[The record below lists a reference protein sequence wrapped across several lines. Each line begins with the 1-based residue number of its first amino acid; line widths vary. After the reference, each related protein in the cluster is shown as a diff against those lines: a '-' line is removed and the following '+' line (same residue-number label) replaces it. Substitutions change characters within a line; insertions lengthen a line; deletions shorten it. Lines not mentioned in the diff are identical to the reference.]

1 MTPTRVDRS
10 AKAASIPSAASSLSP
25 RGEQDS
31 RAPAPQQTQ
40 TAGVPNHMRTPHSR
54 IHAIVFTTLVCALM
68 PLTADSGSVR
78 ASTAKACPPSG
89 TVRVDS
95 NSKGVA
101 YRTARSRRLVACLRA
116 TGHRTYL
123 DLPPD
128 VVVYP
133 PPAIDLAGHYVAYA
147 LEGTDDPEGEAD
159 TVIQM
164 RDLRT
169 SHTPVQFAPDRGA
182 AFATGSPNLYDAK
195 VGSLR
200 AQPSGSVA
208 WIACR
213 TSDNIRE
220 EWGDPRPSCV
230 KPGAVD
236 EVRVLRAGENKAET
250 LAVGRGI
257 HPRSLRLKDGR
268 ISWKRYRRT
277 HSAPLR

>member
-1 MTPTRVDRS
+1 M
-10 AKAASIPSAASSLSP
+10 
-25 RGEQDS
+25 
-31 RAPAPQQTQ
+31 RAPR
-40 TAGVPNHMRTPHSR
+40 NR
-54 IHAIVFTTLVCALM
+54 IGAILLLICVLMLLV
-68 PLTADSGSVR
+68 ADPRPVG
-78 ASTAKACPPSG
+78 AAMAKPCPPAG
-89 TVRVDS
+89 TVRVAA

-101 YRTARSRRLVACLRA
+101 YRTTRSRRLVACLRA
-116 TGHRTYL
+116 TGHRTFL

-159 TVIQM
+159 TTIQM

-169 SHTPVQFAPDRGA
+169 SHTPPQFAPDRGA
-182 AFATGSPNLYDAK
+182 VLATRRPNLYDAK

-220 EWGDPRPSCV
+220 EWGEPRPTCV

-236 EVRVLRAGENKAET
+236 EVRVLRAGRNRAET

-257 HPRSLRLKDGR
+257 DPRSLRLGDGR
-268 ISWKRYRRT
+268 ITWKRHRRT